1 MTASPL
7 SASAIAIRGAFLD
20 LLHDPFLA
28 DEAECVR
35 YIPDGLLVVDQG
47 VIQAFGAYDEL
58 REAYG
63 QLPTTEYGDRLIL
76 PGFIDI
82 HIHYPQTEVIASYG
96 AQLLDWL
103 NTYTFPAEGRFADA
117 TYADTL
123 AHFFLDELLRH
134 GTTTALV
141 LTTVFPQS
149 VTAFF
154 EAAHQ
159 RNMRMVA
166 GQVLMTRNAPDFLLN
181 EAKVAQAQTR
191 EQIQTW
197 HGKGRQLYAITPRF
211 AITSTPEELTLAG
224 ELKAEFPDVYV
235 HTHLSENHA
244 EIAFT
249 AELFPDAPDYLGVY
263 EQFGLLGDRSIFAHC
278 LHLSE
283 SEFERMAA
291 AGGAIAFCPSSN
303 LFLGSGLFKLDRA
316 KAGGIRVG
324 LATDVGGGTH
334 FSMFYTMAEAY
345 KVLQL
350 QGYSLSPFKSL
361 YLATLGAA
369 HSLALEDKLG
379 NFQVGK
385 EADFIVVDRQ
395 ATPLLALRNAGAV
408 PQNHKALAEQLFT
421 LIVLGDDR
429 AIAAT
434 YIAGNL
440 AYERSADLNPMPH

>member
-1 MTASPL
+1 MSVLPAL
-7 SASAIAIRGAFLD
+7 SSDAIAIRGACLD
-20 LLHDPFLA
+20 LVADPFVT
-28 DEAECVR
+28 DEVEAVR
-35 YIPDGLLVVDQG
+35 YFPDGLLVVDQG
-47 VIQAFGAYDEL
+47 IIRAFGSYDEL
-58 REAYG
+58 RADYG
-63 QLPTTEYGDRLIL
+63 HLPTTEYGDRLIL
-76 PGFIDI
+76 PGFIDS
-82 HIHYPQTEVIASYG
+82 HIHYPQTEIVASYG

-103 NTYTFPAEGRFADA
+103 NTYTFPAEGRFQDKTHAK
-117 TYADTL
+117 TI
-123 AHFFLDELLRH
+123 AHLFLDELLRH

-141 LTTVFPQS
+141 LTTIFPES

-159 RNMRMVA
+159 RNMRMIA
-166 GQVLMTRNAPDFLLN
+166 GQVLMSRHAPDFLIN
-181 EAKVAQAQTR
+181 DAKSAQAQTR

-224 ELKAEFPDVYV
+224 ELKAEFPGVYV
-235 HTHLSENHA
+235 HTHLSENHD
-244 EIAFT
+244 EISFT
-249 AELFPDAPDYLGVY
+249 AELFPEAPDYLGVY

-283 SEFERMAA
+283 SEFERLAT
-291 AGGAIAFCPSSN
+291 AGGAIAFCPTSN
-303 LFLGSGLFKLDRA
+303 LFLGSGLFKLQRA

-324 LATDVGGGTH
+324 LATDVGGGTS
-334 FSMFYTMAEAY
+334 FSMLRTMAEAY
-345 KVLQL
+345 KVQQL
-350 QGYSLSPFKSL
+350 QHYSLSAFKAL

-369 HSLALEDKLG
+369 NALSLDDTLG

-395 ATPLLALRNAGAV
+395 ATPLLALRNAGGVSADL
-408 PQNHKALAEQLFT
+408 NTLAEQLFT

-434 YIAGNL
+434 HIAGTP
-440 AYERSADLNPMPH
+440 AYQRST